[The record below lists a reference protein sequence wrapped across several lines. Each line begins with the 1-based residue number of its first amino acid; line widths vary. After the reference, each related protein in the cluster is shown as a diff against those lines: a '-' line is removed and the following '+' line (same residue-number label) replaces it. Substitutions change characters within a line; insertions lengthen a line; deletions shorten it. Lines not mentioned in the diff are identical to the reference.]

1 MCARSRLVC
10 PPTRQHQA
18 STTAPIDLR
27 AILPLTTK
35 GDVAA
40 SGYVLMHGIDTTRI
54 VSNLSILLIK
64 SSSEEGQGGSSLGF
78 EALLQ
83 ALAGASAVKA
93 QVDAM
98 DILKERLKRCP
109 SASDAAEAGIEME
122 EGYLLMLRL
131 YLDPRAAA
139 LRKAS
144 HWLQTGMCRC
154 RCWVP

>member
-1 MCARSRLVC
+1 M
-10 PPTRQHQA
+10 
-18 STTAPIDLR
+18 
-27 AILPLTTK
+27 
-35 GDVAA
+35 
-40 SGYVLMHGIDTTRI
+40 
-54 VSNLSILLIK
+54 SILLIK